1 MEFILLLRLV
11 GLEGRE
17 PSLSDFVKKKKGGG
31 GGGGGGRE
39 KRNKEK

>member
-17 PSLSDFVKKKKGGG
+17 PRLSDFDKKEGGG
-31 GGGGGGRE
+31 GGGWRRGGER
-39 KRNKEK
+39 KKK